1 MTEIKILSVCGSGTV
16 SSAMVGERIVELLEE
31 HGYEVEIQE
40 VNPGMVKGAV
50 ANNDIDLIAF
60 TSPIDPADAEGIP
73 QINSVGLLTGLDEET
88 FLNAALAALKEME
101 NNMSKGWI
109 KCPAFF

>member
-1 MTEIKILSVCGSGTV
+1 MVKIKVLSVCGSGTV

-31 HGYEVEIQE
+31 HGYEVVIDE

-50 ANNDIDLIAF
+50 SNGDVDLVAF
-60 TSPIDPADAEGIP
+60 TSPIDPDDAKGIP

-88 FLNAALAALKEME
+88 FLEEALEALK
-101 NNMSKGWI
+101 KAG
-109 KCPAFF
+109 K

>member
-1 MTEIKILSVCGSGTV
+1 MATIKILSVCGSGTV
-16 SSAMVGERIVELLEE
+16 SSAMVGERIVELLSE
-31 HGYEVEIQE
+31 HGYEVEIEE

-50 ANNDIDLIAF
+50 MNGDIDLVAY

-88 FLNAALAALKEME
+88 FMEEALQALKERG
-101 NNMSKGWI
+101 K
-109 KCPAFF
+109 

>member
-31 HGYEVEIQE
+31 HGYEV
-40 VNPGMVKGAV
+40 
-50 ANNDIDLIAF
+50 AF

-88 FLNAALAALKEME
+88 FLDAALAALKEMG
-101 NNMSKGWI
+101 K
-109 KCPAFF
+109 

>member
-31 HGYEVEIQE
+31 HGYVVEIQE

-60 TSPIDPADAEGIP
+60 TSPIDPVDAEGIP

-88 FLNAALAALKEME
+88 FLDAALAALKEMG
-101 NNMSKGWI
+101 K
-109 KCPAFF
+109 

>member
-1 MTEIKILSVCGSGTV
+1 MKKIKVLSVCGSGTV

-31 HGYEVEIQE
+31 HGYDVIIEE

-50 ANNDIDLIAF
+50 SNGDVDLVAF

-88 FLNAALAALKEME
+88 FLTQALEALKNIE
-101 NNMSKGWI
+101 
-109 KCPAFF
+109 

>member
-1 MTEIKILSVCGSGTV
+1 MKQIKVLSVCGSGTV
-16 SSAMVGERIVELLEE
+16 SSAMVGERIVELLGE
-31 HGYEVEIQE
+31 HGYEVEVLE

-50 ANNDIDLIAF
+50 SNGDVDLVAF

-88 FLNAALAALKEME
+88 FITEALQALEEMG
-101 NNMSKGWI
+101 K
-109 KCPAFF
+109 

>member
-1 MTEIKILSVCGSGTV
+1 MAEIKVLSVCGSGTV

-50 ANNDIDLIAF
+50 ANLIAF

-88 FLNAALAALKEME
+88 FLDAALEALKEMG
-101 NNMSKGWI
+101 K
-109 KCPAFF
+109 

>member
-1 MTEIKILSVCGSGTV
+1 MTTIKVLSVCGSGTV
-16 SSAMVGERIVELLEE
+16 SSAMVGERIIELLEE

-50 ANNDIDLIAF
+50 SNGDIDLVAF

-73 QINSVGLLTGLDEET
+73 QINSVGLLTGLDEDT
-88 FLNAALAALKEME
+88 FLEGALAALKAAG
-101 NNMSKGWI
+101 K
-109 KCPAFF
+109 